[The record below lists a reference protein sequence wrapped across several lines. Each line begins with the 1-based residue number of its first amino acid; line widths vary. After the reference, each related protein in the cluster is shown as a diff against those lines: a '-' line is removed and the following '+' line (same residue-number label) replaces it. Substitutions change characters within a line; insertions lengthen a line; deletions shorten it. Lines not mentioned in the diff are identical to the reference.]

1 MNHPKEKSRKNILV
15 LGGTGKTGRR
25 VIQRLAQRG
34 LSVRS
39 GSRSGTPPFDWE
51 KPATWHSALAG
62 VQAVYVA
69 FQPDLAVPGAVEA
82 IRAFARAAVDCGVQ
96 QLVLL
101 SGRGE
106 PEARQCEQ
114 AVMQSGL
121 DWTIL
126 RCSWFCQNF
135 SEGYLLE
142 SLLAEHVALPAGAVA
157 EPFVDVD
164 DIADVAVAA
173 LTSTAHSGQVYELTG
188 PRLLTFAEAIGEIAQ
203 AAGRH
208 IGYELVSLPAYVTAL
223 TRYGVPEAYVKLL
236 EYLFG
241 EVLDG
246 RNASLGD
253 GVERALGRKATDFAQ
268 YARNTAATGVWR
280 VPAGQQV

>member
-1 MNHPKEKSRKNILV
+1 MNHPKENARKNILV

-25 VIQRLAQRG
+25 VIQRLTQRG

-51 KPATWHSALAG
+51 KPVTWQPVLAG
-62 VQAVYVA
+62 VQSVYVA
-69 FQPDLAVPGAVEA
+69 FQPDLAVPGAVET

-114 AVMQSGL
+114 VVMQSGL

-135 SEGYLLE
+135 CEGYLLE
-142 SLLAEHVALPAGAVA
+142 PLLAGHVVLPAGAVA
-157 EPFVDVD
+157 EPFVDAD

-173 LTSTAHSGQVYELTG
+173 LTSNVHSGQVYELTG
-188 PRLLTFAEAIGEIAQ
+188 PRLLTFAEAVGEIAR
-203 AAGRH
+203 AAGRS
-208 IGYELVSLPAYVTAL
+208 IGYEPVPLPAYAASL
-223 TRYGVPEAYVKLL
+223 SGYGVPESYVKLL

-253 GVERALGRKATDFAQ
+253 GVERALGRKPTDFAR
-268 YARNTAATGVWR
+268 YARNTASTGVWQ